1 MGSKSPNKEFQG
13 VGRTAYSLEKI
24 VEEKISDSKFS
35 PESQK
40 EWLSKENRVQNGG
53 KCERYRNEQGVA
65 RKKLENVGV
74 GVPAF
79 FNFFSQ

>member
-1 MGSKSPNKEFQG
+1 M
-13 VGRTAYSLEKI
+13 GRTAYSLEKI

-53 KCERYRNEQGVA
+53 KCERDGNEQGVA
-65 RKKLENVGV
+65 
-74 GVPAF
+74 
-79 FNFFSQ
+79 